1 MALAIFDLDE
11 TLIDGD
17 CASLWAREMAKIGWV
32 DGESFLRKDAELMAE
47 YAFGRLA
54 MEDYMA
60 FSLTPLVGRTA
71 DEVEHVVEPF
81 VEDVIEPLIYS
92 DAMRHVAEH
101 RKAGDRVLIISA
113 SAEFLVKAV
122 AARLGIKDVLAIR
135 LEEQHGF
142 YSGNTEGVLSYREGK
157 VTRLQEWAEAE
168 GESLDGA
175 HFYSDS
181 INDLPLLEQVTHAHV
196 VNPDP
201 LLREQAEARGWPLLA
216 WK

>member
-17 CASLWAREMAKIGWV
+17 CASLWAQEMAKIGWV
-32 DGESFLRKDAELMAE
+32 DRESFLRKDAELMAE

-60 FSLTPLVGRTA
+60 FSLAPMVGRTA

-81 VEDVIEPLIYS
+81 VEDVIEPLIFS

-101 RKAGDRVLIISA
+101 RKAGDRILIISA
-113 SAEFLVKAV
+113 SAEFLVKAI
-122 AARLGIKDVLAIR
+122 AARLGIDDVLAIR

-142 YSGNTEGVLSYREGK
+142 YSGNTEGVLTYREGK
-157 VTRLQEWAEAE
+157 ATRLREWAEAE
-168 GESLDGA
+168 EESLEGA
-175 HFYSDS
+175 YFYSDS
-181 INDLPLLEQVTHAHV
+181 INDLPLLEQVAHPYV

-201 LLREQAEARGWPLLA
+201 LLRERADAKNWPQLT
-216 WK
+216 WR

>member
-17 CASLWAREMAKIGWV
+17 CASLWAQEMAKIGWV

-101 RKAGDRVLIISA
+101 RKAGDRILVISA
-113 SAEFLVKAV
+113 SAEFLVKAI
-122 AARLGIKDVLAIR
+122 AARLGIGDVLAIQ

-142 YSGNTEGVLSYREGK
+142 YSGNTKGVLSYRDGK
-157 VTRLQEWAEAE
+157 VTRLREWAQAE

-181 INDLPLLEQVTHAHV
+181 INDLPLLEQVSYPHV

-201 LLREQAEARGWPLLA
+201 LLREQAKARGWPLLS

>member
-1 MALAIFDLDE
+1 MTLAIFDLDE

-17 CASLWAREMAKIGWV
+17 CASLWSHEMAKIGWV

-60 FSLTPLVGRTA
+60 FSLAPLVGRTA
-71 DEVEHVVEPF
+71 EEVAHVVGPF
-81 VEDVIEPLIYS
+81 VEEVIEPLIYS
-92 DAMRHVAEH
+92 DAMRCLAEH
-101 RKAGDRVLIISA
+101 RKAGDRILVISA
-113 SAEFLVKAV
+113 SAEFLVGAV
-122 AARLGIKDVLAIR
+122 AERLGISEVLAIQ

-142 YSGNTEGVLSYREGK
+142 YSGNTRGVLTYREGK
-157 VTRLQEWAEAE
+157 VTRLREWAEAA

-181 INDLPLLEQVTHAHV
+181 INDLPLLEQVAHPQV

-201 LLREQAEARGWPLLA
+201 LLREQAGIRSWPIHQ
-216 WK
+216 WR

>member
-47 YAFGRLA
+47 YAVGTLA
-54 MEDYMA
+54 MEDYMT
-60 FSLTPLVGRTA
+60 FSLAPLVGRTA
-71 DEVEHVVEPF
+71 EEVEHVVEPF
-81 VEDVIEPLIYS
+81 VEDMIEPLIYS
-92 DAMRHVAEH
+92 DAMRCIADH
-101 RKAGDRVLIISA
+101 RRAGDRILVISA
-113 SAEFLVKAV
+113 SAEFLVNAV
-122 AARLGIKDVLAIR
+122 AARLGIKDVLAIQ

-142 YSGNTEGVLSYREGK
+142 YSGHTRGALSYREGK
-157 VTRLQEWAEAE
+157 VVRLREWAEAE
-168 GESLDGA
+168 GESLEGA

-181 INDLPLLEQVTHAHV
+181 INDLPLLEQVTHPHA

-201 LLREQAEARGWPLLA
+201 LLQEHAEAKGWPRLKWA
-216 WK
+216 

>member
-1 MALAIFDLDE
+1 MTLAIFDLDE

-17 CASLWAREMAKIGWV
+17 CASLWAHEMAKIGWV

-71 DEVEHVVEPF
+71 EEVDHVVGPF

-92 DAMRHVAEH
+92 DAMRCIAEH
-101 RKAGDRVLIISA
+101 RKAGDRILVISA
-113 SAEFLVKAV
+113 SAQFLVGAV
-122 AARLGIKDVLAIR
+122 AERLGIDEILAIQ

-142 YSGNTEGVLSYREGK
+142 YSGNTRGVLTYREGK
-157 VTRLQEWAEAE
+157 VTRLREWAEAA

-181 INDLPLLEQVTHAHV
+181 INDLPLLEQVAHPHV

-201 LLREQAEARGWPLLA
+201 LLREQAEARGWPVLA
-216 WK
+216 WR

>member
-54 MEDYMA
+54 MGDYMA
-60 FSLTPLVGRTA
+60 FSLAPLVGRTA
-71 DEVEHVVEPF
+71 EEVEHVVGPF

-92 DAMRHVAEH
+92 DAMRCIAEH
-101 RKAGDRVLIISA
+101 RKAGDRILVISA

-122 AARLGIKDVLAIR
+122 AERLGIDEVLAIQ

-142 YSGNTEGVLSYREGK
+142 YSGNTLGVLTYREGK
-157 VTRLQEWAEAE
+157 VARLRDWAGAV
-168 GESLDGA
+168 GESLEGA
-175 HFYSDS
+175 YFYSDS
-181 INDLPLLEQVTHAHV
+181 INDLPLLEHVAHPYV

-201 LLREQAEARGWPLLA
+201 LLREQADARGWPQLS
-216 WK
+216 WT

>member
-17 CASLWAREMAKIGWV
+17 CASLWAHEMAKIGWV

-60 FSLTPLVGRTA
+60 FSLAPLVGRTA
-71 DEVEHVVEPF
+71 AEIEHVVEPF
-81 VEDVIEPLIYS
+81 VEEVIEPLIYS
-92 DAMRHVAEH
+92 DAMRCIAEH
-101 RKAGDRVLIISA
+101 RKAGDRILVISA
-113 SAEFLVKAV
+113 SAEFLVSAI
-122 AARLGIKDVLAIR
+122 AARLGIEDVLAIQ

-142 YSGNTEGVLSYREGK
+142 YSGKTRGVLSYREGK
-157 VTRLQEWAEAE
+157 ATRLWAWAAE
-168 GESLDGA
+168 HAESVQDA

-201 LLREQAEARGWPLLA
+201 LLLEQAQARGWPVLA
-216 WK
+216 WR

>member
-17 CASLWAREMAKIGWV
+17 CASLWSHEMAKIGWV

-47 YAFGRLA
+47 YTFGRLA

-60 FSLTPLVGRTA
+60 FSLAPLVGRTA
-71 DEVEHVVEPF
+71 EEVAHVVGPF
-81 VEDVIEPLIYS
+81 VEEVIEPLIYS
-92 DAMRHVAEH
+92 DAMRCLAEH
-101 RKAGDRVLIISA
+101 RKAGDRILVISA
-113 SAEFLVKAV
+113 SAEFLVGAV
-122 AARLGIKDVLAIR
+122 AERLGISEVLAIQ

-142 YSGNTEGVLSYREGK
+142 YSGNTRGVLTYREGK
-157 VTRLQEWAEAE
+157 VTRLREWAEAA
-168 GESLDGA
+168 GESSDGA

-181 INDLPLLEQVTHAHV
+181 INDLPLLEQVAHPHV

-201 LLREQAEARGWPLLA
+201 VLREQAGIRSWPIHQ
-216 WK
+216 WR

>member
-17 CASLWAREMAKIGWV
+17 CASLWAHEMAKIGWV

-54 MEDYMA
+54 MDDYMA
-60 FSLTPLVGRTA
+60 FSLAPLVGRTA
-71 DEVEHVVEPF
+71 EEVAHVVEPF

-92 DAMRHVAEH
+92 DAMRHIAGH
-101 RKAGDRVLIISA
+101 RKAGDRILVISA
-113 SAEFLVKAV
+113 SAEFLVQAI
-122 AARLGIKDVLAIR
+122 AARLGIENVLAIR

-142 YSGNTEGVLSYREGK
+142 YSGSTRDVLTYREGK
-157 VTRLQEWAEAE
+157 VTRLQEWAAQHS
-168 GESLDGA
+168 ESLDGA

-181 INDLPLLEQVTHAHV
+181 INDLPLLEQVAHPHV

-201 LLREQAEARGWPLLA
+201 LLCEQAETRGWPQLA
-216 WK
+216 WR

>member
-17 CASLWAREMAKIGWV
+17 CASLWAHEMAKIGWV

-71 DEVEHVVEPF
+71 EEVAHVVEPF
-81 VEDVIEPLIYS
+81 VEDVIEPLIFS
-92 DAMRHVAEH
+92 DAMRCIAEH
-101 RKAGDRVLIISA
+101 RKAGDRILVISA
-113 SAEFLVKAV
+113 SADFLVEAV
-122 AARLGIKDVLAIR
+122 AERLGIKEVLAIQ

-142 YSGNTEGVLSYREGK
+142 YSGNTRGVLTYREGK
-157 VTRLQEWAEAE
+157 VERLRDWAQAT
-168 GESLDGA
+168 GESLDGS

-181 INDLPLLEQVTHAHV
+181 INDLPLLEQVAYPRV

-201 LLREQAEARGWPLLA
+201 LLREQAEARGWPQLN
-216 WK
+216 WS

>member
-17 CASLWAREMAKIGWV
+17 CASLWSHEMAKIGWV

-60 FSLTPLVGRTA
+60 FSLAPLVGRTA
-71 DEVEHVVEPF
+71 EEVAHVVAPF

-92 DAMRHVAEH
+92 DAMRCIAEH
-101 RKAGDRVLIISA
+101 RMAGDRILVISA
-113 SAEFLVKAV
+113 SAHFLVSAI
-122 AARLGIKDVLAIR
+122 AERLGIDEVLAID

-142 YSGNTEGVLSYREGK
+142 YSGATRGVLTYREGK
-157 VTRLQEWAEAE
+157 VRRLEEWVADQ
-168 GESLDGA
+168 GESLAGA

-181 INDLPLLEQVTHAHV
+181 INDLPLLQRVDFAHV

-201 LLREQAEARGWPLLA
+201 MLAEQARREGWPIVN
-216 WK
+216 WS